1 MEYSLSSSLVGG
13 SGAMNPDG
21 LSLDLNFAADRT
33 LTARK
38 GPTPVFTRASGDTGG
53 VTYFAPSDIIVT
65 YSYLGV
71 DYSITLNQD
80 VTTGVVNSR
89 WQWTGVSVVVYYT
102 GTAWALEQSGN
113 LVATSAPASQAWR
126 PDLADWTGTGV
137 VVTNGTPYK
146 LLRAATNEPRFDY
159 NLSDLTSKGLL
170 IEESRTNQTKYSYNN
185 FTNTY
190 WESTASNV
198 TAVDSV
204 TTNPPDSFIPTFSSL
219 TEIIGASVSR
229 HIHEAS
235 GVFTPTANTSYT
247 MSVWVKRPVSN
258 PIRYVQ
264 LAFWI
269 AGFGST
275 AYMNYD
281 ILLGQVKT
289 GGAGITASSITAYP
303 NGWYRITAT
312 ATSVAS
318 PAASGFQLGFSTTSG
333 AARTEAYT
341 VLSSPKSIYLWGA
354 QVEAGAFATSYIP
367 TVASSLTRSA
377 DVCSISGANF
387 NSSWFN
393 STELSLYAEAS
404 FPAVSLQSIAG
415 FDNNTTSHQAG
426 LLSLGALACSSYA
439 TTANGGVGT
448 LIASAV
454 SVAAYTPF
462 KIMATYKSGDFK
474 IAKGGASG
482 TSSSTVG
489 MPTLN
494 TFRIGKIAGGAYT
507 NGHIKS
513 IRVYKKSLTDAKL
526 QTLTT

>member
-13 SGAMNPDG
+13 SGSINPDG
-21 LSLDLNFAADRT
+21 LSLDINFAADKT

-38 GPTPVFTRASGDTGG
+38 GPTPVFTRASGNTGG
-53 VTYFAPSDIIVT
+53 VTYFAPSDIFAT

-71 DYSITLNQD
+71 DYDITLNQD
-80 VTTGVVNSR
+80 VATGVVNSR
-89 WQWTGVSVVVYYT
+89 WQWTNASVVVISYT

-113 LVATSAPASQAWR
+113 LVATSAPTSQAWR

-159 NLSDLTSKGLL
+159 DLSDLTSKGLL

-185 FTNTY
+185 FTNAY

-229 HIHEAS
+229 HIHES
-235 GVFTPTANTSYT
+235 TGVFTPTANTSYT

-333 AARTEAYT
+333 AVRTEAYT
-341 VLSSPKSIYLWGA
+341 VSSSPKSIYLWGA

-367 TVASSLTRSA
+367 TTTTSLTRSA
-377 DVCSISGANF
+377 DVCSITDTDFTSFAKQGQGSIIVHGDSYQGTTPAFCQFVDSGNGSRSFNF
-387 NSSWFN
+387 LRNN
-393 STELSLYAEAS
+393 ST
-404 FPAVSLQSIAG
+404 
-415 FDNNTTSHQAG
+415 
-426 LLSLGALACSSYA
+426 GALDYNDSGSGTVTVSASPSYPVKFGA
-439 TTANGGVGT
+439 ARSQVIGVRTYYNGGVGG
-448 LIASAV
+448 V
-454 SVAAYTPF
+454 SNFT
-462 KIMATYKSGDFK
+462 
-474 IAKGGASG
+474 
-482 TSSSTVG
+482 
-489 MPTLN
+489 
-494 TFRIGKIAGGAYT
+494 T
-507 NGHIKS
+507 NGVQTRMLIGNSGSGLPLNGCIRSIKH
-513 IRVYKKSLTDAKL
+513 YKQALSQTKMQALTAP
-526 QTLTT
+526 